1 MKKIASNLKLFAQGA
16 ILKLKIN
23 FFCCLKK
30 NLIMMGR
37 QKGYEHRAGSQKLLI
52 HLVVFS
58 IYLLGVQTM
67 IPIIWGTDSYQI
79 ACP

>member
-23 FFCCLKK
+23 FFLLSQKK

-58 IYLLGVQTM
+58 ICPLGVQTM

-79 ACP
+79 A

>member
-30 NLIMMGR
+30 KFNYDGKTERL
-37 QKGYEHRAGSQKLLI
+37 
-52 HLVVFS
+52 
-58 IYLLGVQTM
+58 
-67 IPIIWGTDSYQI
+67 
-79 ACP
+79 